1 MDKRIENLEV
11 KYKEKKIDKQ
21 LAARIEEIY
30 SIETRYAIIM
40 AINTFGSSNI
50 KRLAGILDK
59 NEATIYYHIK
69 ELTKKPEF
77 LHIDSELTN
86 SLKGIYYKLTDLAR
100 ENFCEEPHEKIED
113 IFTKLFDVMK
123 DKTDEEITMFYFNL
137 LAKNP
142 DLDNMGLR
150 DRKRLAYN
158 HILENFMISNLE
170 SIAEAVKKGAKPIN
184 ADYPIGSISIDS
196 IDMKISKPRHLFE
209 ILKVISEMYGQLY
222 RLQEKIT
229 KEMNDNSIPEEKRI
243 TVHYH
248 TVGGE
253 IAEFKFE

>member
-77 LHIDSELTN
+77 LQIDSELTN
-86 SLKGIYYKLTDLAR
+86 SRKGIYYKLTDLAR

-113 IFTKLFDVMK
+113 IFT
-123 DKTDEEITMFYFNL
+123 
-137 LAKNP
+137 
-142 DLDNMGLR
+142 
-150 DRKRLAYN
+150 
-158 HILENFMISNLE
+158 
-170 SIAEAVKKGAKPIN
+170 
-184 ADYPIGSISIDS
+184 
-196 IDMKISKPRHLFE
+196 
-209 ILKVISEMYGQLY
+209 
-222 RLQEKIT
+222 
-229 KEMNDNSIPEEKRI
+229 
-243 TVHYH
+243 
-248 TVGGE
+248 
-253 IAEFKFE
+253 